1 MKKRLL
7 FLILCCVGMLSCNK
21 SDIPDDL
28 DKNPIFKF
36 TKEKKYFDE
45 FHTYSDVFKLYYY
58 EHDVIQTNPNA
69 IFPAEQIS
77 KLKDSLNYRLSKSEE
92 NDYSFFLEDVGIEI
106 NGKSVDMIMEFSVN
120 NDNIGYESKVDD
132 YMSLGRDKLIDIWKK
147 GLMLNLFTSFQE
159 YQNDFALRMRTSID
173 DLYIAFWLSKYHMD
187 FVNSQEHF
195 QLLGEKPSEKPTI
208 NLTEY
213 YWTYD
218 RFNNRTYTDDE
229 GNTYTTKVVV
239 KKLEEVVGYDDT
251 IEYID
256 VNWDSFDLTH
266 SYPIIQFYKGDE
278 LWYEG
283 KITKYTEEH
292 GEWNDGVDTIVGF
305 SSNTKRDGYYWEL
318 NYDWLLA
325 YSRFELRKL
334 DFTKPREDADFT
346 EVETIYIKIVKDE
359 KEGHKGTGSFDNGK
373 GKTFNF
379 NAGYE

>member
-92 NDYSFFLEDVGIEI
+92 NKRDFFLEDVGIEI
-106 NGKSVDMIMEFSVN
+106 NGKPVDMVMHFTVYN
-120 NDNIGYESKVDD
+120 ESKVDD

-147 GLMLNLFTSFQE
+147 VSIRSLIASFE
-159 YQNDFALRMRTSID
+159 DYQNYFALRMWTTQID
-173 DLYIAFWLSKYHMD
+173 DLYIEFKLNKYNMEL
-187 FVNSQEHF
+187 VNSQDYF
-195 QLLGEKPSEKPTI
+195 QLVGEKPSEKPTI
-208 NLTEY
+208 NLTQY

-256 VNWDSFDLTH
+256 DDWDSFDLTH
-266 SYPIIQFYKGDE
+266 SYPIIQFYKGNE
-278 LWYEG
+278 LWFEGLVFHYAEDYE
-283 KITKYTEEH
+283 
-292 GEWNDGVDTIVGF
+292 EWNDGIDTILSFVAHTKKDGF
-305 SSNTKRDGYYWEL
+305 YWDLSYE
-318 NYDWLLA
+318 WIG
-325 YSRFELRKL
+325 YSRFQLRKL
-334 DFTKPREDADFT
+334 DFTKPTEDDDFT
-346 EVETIYIKIVKDE
+346 EVETINIKIVKDE

>member
-1 MKKRLL
+1 MIWTRILYSSLQKK
-7 FLILCCVGMLSCNK
+7 
-21 SDIPDDL
+21 
-28 DKNPIFKF
+28 
-36 TKEKKYFDE
+36 KKYFDE

-69 IFPAEQIS
+69 IFPAEQIR

-92 NDYSFFLEDVGIEI
+92 NKRDFFLEDVGIEI
-106 NGKSVDMIMEFSVN
+106 NGKPVDMVMHFTEFN
-120 NDNIGYESKVDD
+120 ESKVDD
-132 YMSLGRDKLIDIWKK
+132 YMSMGRDKLIDIWKK
-147 GLMLNLFTSFQE
+147 VSIRSLFASFE
-159 YQNDFALRMRTSID
+159 DFQNCFALRMWTTQID
-173 DLYIAFWLSKYHMD
+173 DLNIGFKLNKSNMEL
-187 FVNSQEHF
+187 VNSQDYF
-195 QLLGEKPSEKPTI
+195 QLVGEKPSEKPTI

-283 KITKYTEEH
+283 KIIKYTEEH
-292 GEWNDGVDTIVGF
+292 GEWNDGINTILSF
-305 SSNTKRDGYYWEL
+305 SAHTKKDGYYWEL
-318 NYDWLLA
+318 SYEWIG
-325 YSRFELRKL
+325 YSRFQLRKL
-334 DFTKPREDADFT
+334 DFKKSTEDADFT
-346 EVETIYIKIVKDE
+346 DVETINIKIVKDE

>member
-92 NDYSFFLEDVGIEI
+92 NKRDFFLEDVGIEI
-106 NGKSVDMIMEFSVN
+106 NGKPVDMVMHFTVFN
-120 NDNIGYESKVDD
+120 ESKVDD
-132 YMSLGRDKLIDIWKK
+132 YMSMGRDKLIDIWKK
-147 GLMLNLFTSFQE
+147 VSIRSLFASFE
-159 YQNDFALRMRTSID
+159 DFQNYFALRMWTTQID
-173 DLYIAFWLSKYHMD
+173 DLNIGFKLNKSNMEL
-187 FVNSQEHF
+187 VNSQDYF
-195 QLLGEKPSEKPTI
+195 QLVGEKPSEKPTI
-208 NLTEY
+208 NLTQY

-239 KKLEEVVGYDDT
+239 KKLEEVVGYDDA
-251 IEYID
+251 IEYTNGS
-256 VNWDSFDLTH
+256 VSSFDLTH
-266 SYPIIQFYKGDE
+266 SYPIIQFYKGNE
-278 LWYEG
+278 LWFEG
-283 KITKYTEEH
+283 LVFHYAEDHEEC
-292 GEWNDGVDTIVGF
+292 NDGIDTILSF
-305 SSNTKRDGYYWEL
+305 SAHTKKDGYYWEL
-318 NYDWLLA
+318 NYEWIG
-325 YSRFELRKL
+325 YSRFQLRKL
-334 DFTKPREDADFT
+334 DFTKPTENADFT
-346 EVETIYIKIVKDE
+346 DVETINIKIVKDE

>member
-1 MKKRLL
+1 
-7 FLILCCVGMLSCNK
+7 
-21 SDIPDDL
+21 
-28 DKNPIFKF
+28 
-36 TKEKKYFDE
+36 
-45 FHTYSDVFKLYYY
+45 
-58 EHDVIQTNPNA
+58 
-69 IFPAEQIS
+69 
-77 KLKDSLNYRLSKSEE
+77 
-92 NDYSFFLEDVGIEI
+92 
-106 NGKSVDMIMEFSVN
+106 ME
-120 NDNIGYESKVDD
+120 
-132 YMSLGRDKLIDIWKK
+132 L
-147 GLMLNLFTSFQE
+147 
-159 YQNDFALRMRTSID
+159 
-173 DLYIAFWLSKYHMD
+173 
-187 FVNSQEHF
+187 VNSQDYF
-195 QLLGEKPSEKPTI
+195 QLVGEKPSEKPTI

-278 LWYEG
+278 LWFEG
-283 KITKYTEEH
+283 LVFHYAEDHEEC
-292 GEWNDGVDTIVGF
+292 NDGIDTILGF

-346 EVETIYIKIVKDE
+346 EIETIYIKIVKDE

-379 NAGYE
+379 NTGYE